1 MNYLTLALWA
11 ALVLSATAANAEVY
25 KWTDA
30 QGNTHYGDRQ
40 PEGIKSKS
48 MNIRS
53 GNPDDPVRM
62 APERTAQP
70 APEGESNSSQNG
82 LDPEQDRKNC
92 EVARE
97 NLQVLTNNSR
107 VQIEEAGTR
116 RYLTPEEI
124 EAKRAELEQLVQ
136 TRCAT

>member
-1 MNYLTLALWA
+1 MNYQTLALWA

-30 QGNTHYGDRQ
+30 QGSTHYGDRQ
-40 PEGIKSKS
+40 PDGIKAKA

-53 GNPDDPVRM
+53 GTPGEPARM
-62 APERTAQP
+62 APQRPAQS
-70 APEGESNSSQNG
+70 APEGESSGGRTG

-92 EVARE
+92 EIARA